1 MKIRN
6 DVPQTYR
13 SSITGEREGCL
24 NLPIISEWTQ
34 IDLGVTRN
42 KSVMEDDH
50 DEIEVISSQIVYS
63 EDLPANNINN
73 EKKPLNI
80 DKEEV
85 KRKRITRVVAGVAI
99 VLILTCLALVG
110 ITMRLSDSIDE
121 KGE

>member
-1 MKIRN
+1 
-6 DVPQTYR
+6 
-13 SSITGEREGCL
+13 
-24 NLPIISEWTQ
+24 
-34 IDLGVTRN
+34 
-42 KSVMEDDH
+42 MEDDH